1 MGEHAPLGT
10 ISILETILVLIIL
23 YLVKCYIAG
32 FGWDVF
38 YVVVDENSMQ
48 GPPLSGPPNNVERG
62 PGDRF
67 LSSCVTPVLPKHNDW
82 PLTQH
87 KGIAIFD
94 SSVSALSGHSLS
106 GLHDYLP

>member
-1 MGEHAPLGT
+1 M
-10 ISILETILVLIIL
+10 
-23 YLVKCYIAG
+23 YLVKCYVAG
-32 FGWDVF
+32 FGRDVL

-48 GPPLSGPPNNVERG
+48 GPPLSRPPNNVERG

-67 LSSCVTPVLPKHNDW
+67 LTSCVTPVLPKHNDW

-87 KGIAIFD
+87 KGIGIFD

>member
-1 MGEHAPLGT
+1 M
-10 ISILETILVLIIL
+10 
-23 YLVKCYIAG
+23 YLVKCYVAG
-32 FGWDVF
+32 FGRDVL

-48 GPPLSGPPNNVERG
+48 GPPLSGPPYNVERG
-62 PGDRF
+62 PSDRF

-87 KGIAIFD
+87 KRIGIFV
-94 SSVSALSGHSLS
+94 VSALSGHSLS